1 MTEIPFHLAY
11 DIRMDRVL
19 NTLEGAGRDYIV
31 NQVGLDEM
39 TNFGFQSLLHH
50 SRAGGQV
57 YHLMRRVIGLL
68 SAGEEMA

>member
-1 MTEIPFHLAY
+1 MTEIPSRLTN

-39 TNFGFQSLLHH
+39 TNFGF
-50 SRAGGQV
+50 
-57 YHLMRRVIGLL
+57 
-68 SAGEEMA
+68 